1 MKNIKR
7 LGINLLLNYPL
18 GVELVFFVVL
28 YRLFFTFAPVTYF
41 IFLYLFV
48 LYLIRCLFLDIK
60 YKNVCLF
67 PAGFFRRDGF
77 VLAMRK
83 FNRKVLSK
91 KQSVRDRQLKFAT
104 NYFNCIKEVP
114 DGTIIRCCTH
124 DIIINK
130 LKKFE
135 KRGII
140 KDLKVY
146 NKLHYT
152 YNLDKVYHYMGI
164 NKDTPGI
171 EQLKPALGSSVD
183 FKLIKFTIVNQL
195 K

>member
-1 MKNIKR
+1 MEKIKR
-7 LGINLLLNYPL
+7 LRINLLLNYPL
-18 GVELVFFVVL
+18 GVELAFFVVL
-28 YRLFFTFAPVTYF
+28 YKPFFTFALIPYF
-41 IFLYLFV
+41 ILCLCV
-48 LYLIRCLFLDIK
+48 SYLIRCLFLGIK
-60 YKNVCLF
+60 YRNVWLS

-83 FNRKVLSK
+83 FDRKILLK
-91 KQSVRDRQLKFAT
+91 NQSVRDRQLKFAT
-104 NYFNCIKEVP
+104 NYFNCLKEVP

-124 DIIINK
+124 NIIINK

-135 KRGII
+135 KRGRI
-140 KDLKVY
+140 KNLKVY
-146 NKLHYT
+146 DKLHYT
-152 YNLDKVYHYMGI
+152 YNLDKVYRYMGI

-183 FKLIKFTIVNQL
+183 FKLIKFTVVNQS

>member
-1 MKNIKR
+1 MKNIKW
-7 LGINLLLNYPL
+7 LGINLLLNYPM
-18 GVELVFFVVL
+18 GVELVFFAVL
-28 YRLFFTFAPVTYF
+28 YRLFCTFALVLYF

-48 LYLIRCLFLDIK
+48 SYLIRYLLLDIK

-104 NYFNCIKEVP
+104 NYFNCLKEVP

-146 NKLHYT
+146 NKLRCT